1 MKTNFEEF
9 RALFVIFIVV
19 SMKISPGIQ
28 KAFNCVRCELNE
40 ILRVICSWDGAEI
53 PGIHKQRN

>member
-1 MKTNFEEF
+1 MKTNFQEF

-28 KAFNCVRCELNE
+28 KAFNCVRCDLNE
-40 ILRVICSWDGAEI
+40 ILRVICS
-53 PGIHKQRN
+53 